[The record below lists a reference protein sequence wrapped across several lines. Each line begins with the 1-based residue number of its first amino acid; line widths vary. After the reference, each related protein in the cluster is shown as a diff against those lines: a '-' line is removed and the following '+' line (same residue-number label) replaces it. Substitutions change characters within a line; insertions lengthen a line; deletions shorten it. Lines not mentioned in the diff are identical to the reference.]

1 MHEWV
6 LSYTGY
12 QPAHEGLREA
22 LCTLGNGYVATRGA
36 APDCGA
42 DAVHYPGTYL
52 AGGYNRLT
60 TTIASRDV
68 ENEDLVNLPN
78 WLPLTVRIDDGAWV
92 RLDTVELVAYRQEL
106 DLRQGV
112 LRRTVRFR
120 DPLGRVTRWQEQR
133 LVSMAQPHLAGLA
146 VEVTAE
152 NWSGRLTVRS
162 ALDGSVI
169 NHGVPRYRALASRH
183 LETLEVGEPD
193 AETLL
198 LRSRTTQS
206 LLHVVEVARTRLYH
220 QACLIDAERQLDR
233 QTDHIAHELSYPI
246 QQGESI
252 TIEKIVALS
261 PRAIRPS
268 RNPASKPR
276 RRCARPAAL
285 TTSWRRTPGPGPTC
299 GRRATLKS
307 RRPRPLRQP
316 SNCGST
322 SSTCCR
328 RCRPTPSS
336 LTSGCPPAAGTV
348 KPTGGI
354 SSGTSCLSCRF

>member
-1 MHEWV
+1 MASSSQGVQPSENAMHEWV

-246 QQGESI
+246 QQGECI

-261 PRAIRPS
+261 TSRDPAIAEPGLEATQTLREAGRFDDLLAAHARAWAHLWEACDFEIEETP
-268 RNPASKPR
+268 PAET
-276 RRCARPAAL
+276 A
-285 TTSWRRTPGPGPTC
+285 
-299 GRRATLKS
+299 
-307 RRPRPLRQP
+307 

-328 RCRPTPSS
+328 RCRPTHR
-336 LTSGCPPAAGTV
+336 V
-348 KPTGGI
+348 
-354 SSGTSCLSCRF
+354 